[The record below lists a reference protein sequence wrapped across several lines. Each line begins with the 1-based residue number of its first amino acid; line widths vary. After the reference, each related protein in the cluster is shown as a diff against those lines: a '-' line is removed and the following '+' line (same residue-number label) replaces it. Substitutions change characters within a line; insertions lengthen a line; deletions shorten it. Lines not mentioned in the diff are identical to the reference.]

1 MKGSRPLYW
10 HVHFTALAEET
21 VVMKRMF
28 LLAAMTLMAAAAM
41 SAEPIEKPIR
51 YTWIATSCETWNCA
65 VSALVMADG
74 DKHVITLPTGNEE
87 RPWLILKRVE
97 EGSIYIP
104 DDEPFACD
112 VFETLNLATSHMS
125 AMDTCRAP
133 MVLSVP
139 DGRTIVASVADCA
152 NSTTKTKRRAAR

>member
-1 MKGSRPLYW
+1 
-10 HVHFTALAEET
+10 
-21 VVMKRMF
+21 MKRLLLLALIA
-28 LLAAMTLMAAAAM
+28 LLAAATM
-41 SAEPIEKPIR
+41 SAEPIENPIR

-65 VSALVMADG
+65 VSALVLADG
-74 DKHVITLPTGNEE
+74 DKYVITLPTGNEE

-97 EGSIYIP
+97 EGAIYIP

-133 MVLSVP
+133 MVLTVP
-139 DGRTIVASVADCA
+139 DGRTIVASVADCTKSA
-152 NSTTKTKRRAAR
+152 KTKRRAGVK